1 MAKSLPQT
9 GRGQVLPTRSSR
21 KVVVRNLVLPAR
33 VGVYRH
39 EQSTPQQVRINLE
52 LAIKDPQGPLDD
64 EINNVVSY
72 EDIVLS
78 VKEVLEQG
86 HINLVETLA
95 EMIVDLCFVDE
106 RVEGVR
112 VGIEKLHAIPEA
124 ESVGVEIERFRSEH

>member
-1 MAKSLPQT
+1 
-9 GRGQVLPTRSSR
+9 
-21 KVVVRNLVLPAR
+21 
-33 VGVYRH
+33 VYRH

-52 LAIKDPQGPLDD
+52 LAIKNPQGPLDD

-72 EDIVLS
+72 EDTVLS